1 MRQEA
6 WATSRI
12 GRIWRRGHLH
22 PLALRVTK
30 HLLLHQCDDTWDRKN
45 FNYTYN
51 YYTRNFPPWKT
62 TKAPLV
68 IFAHNVDSPIHQGA
82 SSRSH
87 SASSPATWFQY
98 FHLPSSGDL
107 PVHSLVYR
115 KGHSKRSS
123 WPCHLRECP
132 GPKVRSS
139 KSLRMVTGLDN
150 AFVSKF
156 ASGRHLFDLPSS
168 CCLGPNRFLDN
179 KFGYWMESQI
189 PIEVSPCK
197 PLNQDKH
204 HLIETID
211 YHLLVVDVEV
221 QTSEL
226 PQDIRTC
233 LDTLSIRCAAT
244 DPSSHSAS
252 RWAKQLCSTAAASPR
267 ERICSTSMP

>member
-1 MRQEA
+1 MNVM
-6 WATSRI
+6 I
-12 GRIWRRGHLH
+12 VFVC
-22 PLALRVTK
+22 RV
-30 HLLLHQCDDTWDRKN
+30 WDRKN
-45 FNYTYN
+45 FNYNNYTSYTYN
-51 YYTRNFPPWKT
+51 CYTRNSPPWKT

-107 PVHSLVYR
+107 PVHSSVYR

-123 WPCHLRECP
+123 WPCQR
-132 GPKVRSS
+132 V
-139 KSLRMVTGLDN
+139 LDN

-156 ASGRHLFDLPSS
+156 ASGRHLL
-168 CCLGPNRFLDN
+168 LGAESVLGQEIRLLD
-179 KFGYWMESQI
+179 GIQI

-221 QTSEL
+221 RHLNYLRMSGHVWT
-226 PQDIRTC
+226 
-233 LDTLSIRCAAT
+233 
-244 DPSSHSAS
+244 H
-252 RWAKQLCSTAAASPR
+252 
-267 ERICSTSMP
+267 